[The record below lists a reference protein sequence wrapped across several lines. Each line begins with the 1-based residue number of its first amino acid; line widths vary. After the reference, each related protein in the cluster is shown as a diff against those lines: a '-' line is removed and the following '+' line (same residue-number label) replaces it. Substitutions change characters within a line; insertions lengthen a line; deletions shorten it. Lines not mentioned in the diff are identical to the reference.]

1 MSTILDALRKTQS
14 EQTVAKGQSMTGT
27 ESLLVHRTASRH
39 AVSSR
44 TLISVFCCL
53 VLLALTG
60 WFLFGPSQKTIP
72 VKPIRVQTA
81 TATPAPSASLQTPAT
96 IPAAPIAVVAPP
108 PARPA
113 QQMTPAQPSLKALPK
128 PVSVAPVKQS
138 QPSSTADDDS
148 AGSPRTIRRSQ
159 GGTTTP
165 IPPAPV
171 TPAVSSS
178 PEGVKLT
185 GIAWQDIRNMRRAVV
200 NDLLVGEGAVIAG
213 AKVLEIKPAM
223 VRFEKGGIVYET
235 ALPH

>member
-1 MSTILDALRKTQS
+1 
-14 EQTVAKGQSMTGT
+14 
-27 ESLLVHRTASRH
+27 
-39 AVSSR
+39 
-44 TLISVFCCL
+44 
-53 VLLALTG
+53 
-60 WFLFGPSQKTIP
+60 
-72 VKPIRVQTA
+72 
-81 TATPAPSASLQTPAT
+81 
-96 IPAAPIAVVAPP
+96 
-108 PARPA
+108 
-113 QQMTPAQPSLKALPK
+113 MTPAQPSQKAPPK